1 MNITQDELNNL
12 TKNLSKLNNTD
23 EKLLNDVNWILSY
36 IDLLNEVDTK
46 WVKSTISVV
55 DKENVLRVDQVKDS
69 GIQSDLLKCSKSKII
84 NNQIAI
90 DNIMK

>member
-1 MNITQDELNNL
+1 MSITQDELNNL

-46 WVKSTISVV
+46 WVKQTISVV
-55 DKENVLRVDQVKDS
+55 DKENTLRVDEVKDS
-69 GIQSDLLKCSKSKII
+69 AMQSDLLKCSKSKII